1 MSEAGAAAP
10 AAPSGGG
17 EAGAAPQVDRA
28 DPPSWMQGMGN
39 RGPRTAPEAKE
50 AKETETPDANDET
63 AEAGPERDDD
73 KGNEPP
79 PDTSAKHKVKVNGEE
94 IEVSLDELKSGYGR
108 MKAATQK
115 FQEAS
120 EARAEVEK
128 REGVIRRFVDGMRRG
143 DPQEL
148 ASLLRKVGVDPDR
161 FAEAHLHNVL
171 KLADMP
177 AHERGMM
184 ELQRE
189 REAFKRE
196 QEALKSQR
204 EEQAIAAETET
215 TLSNY
220 VSEAKA
226 AFQAAG
232 VTASPTLMA
241 RAGAQME
248 HALTHGYQMTMK
260 EAVGAVIE
268 EARELARTMGKEAFS
283 QHVGD
288 PAQAAKMKRE
298 AAKAASQQQRRTAA
312 TAAQVPRASSGQ
324 FVKKPM
330 IVANGSFA
338 DAFAARAAR
347 EGRG

>member
-17 EAGAAPQVDRA
+17 ETGAAPQVDRA

-39 RGPRTAPEAKE
+39 RGPRAEAKTE
-50 AKETETPDANDET
+50 APDANDET

-79 PDTSAKHKVKVNGEE
+79 PDTSSKHKVKVNGEE

-120 EARAEVEK
+120 ELLKEVDK
-128 REGVIRRFVDGMRRG
+128 REGVIKRFVDGMRKG

-204 EEQAIAAETET
+204 EEQAISAEVET

-248 HALTHGYQMTMK
+248 HALTHGYQMTMR

-288 PAQAAKMKRE
+288 PAQADKMKRE

-324 FVKKPM
+324 FTKKPM

>member
-10 AAPSGGG
+10 AAPSGG
-17 EAGAAPQVDRA
+17 ETGAAPQVDRA

-39 RGPRTAPEAKE
+39 RGPRAEAKE
-50 AKETETPDANDET
+50 AKETETLDANEET
-63 AEAGPERDDD
+63 AEAGPERDDE
-73 KGNEPP
+73 KGNESP
-79 PDTSAKHKVKVNGEE
+79 PDTSAKHKVKVSGEE

-120 EARAEVEK
+120 ELIKEVDK
-128 REGVIRRFVDGMRRG
+128 REGVIKRFVDGMRRG
-143 DPQEL
+143 DPGEL

-161 FAEAHLHNVL
+161 FAEAHLRNVL

-177 AHERGMM
+177 PHERGMM

-189 REAFKRE
+189 REAFERE
-196 QEALKSQR
+196 RQTAQQQR
-204 EEQAIAAETET
+204 EEQAINAETET
-215 TLSNY
+215 TLNTY

-288 PAQAAKMKRE
+288 PAQADKMKRE

-347 EGRG
+347 DGRA

>member
-10 AAPSGGG
+10 AAPSGG
-17 EAGAAPQVDRA
+17 ETGAAPQVDRA

-39 RGPRTAPEAKE
+39 RGPRTEAKE

-63 AEAGPERDDD
+63 AEA
-73 KGNEPP
+73 GNEPP

-128 REGVIRRFVDGMRRG
+128 REGVIKRFVEGMRRG

-161 FAEAHLHNVL
+161 FAEAHLSNVL

-189 REAFKRE
+189 RDAFERE
-196 QEALKSQR
+196 RQTAQQQR
-204 EEQAIAAETET
+204 EEQALAAETEA

-226 AFQAAG
+226 AFKASG
-232 VTASPTLMA
+232 VEASPYHMA
-241 RAGAQME
+241 RAGAAME
-248 HALTHGYQMTMK
+248 HAVKHGYPMTMR
-260 EAVGAVIE
+260 EAVAVAIE
-268 EARELARTMGKEAFS
+268 EIDTLTRTMGRAEFAE
-283 QHVGD
+283 QVGD
-288 PAQAAKMKRE
+288 PALADRLKRDAAGK
-298 AAKAASQQQRRTAA
+298 ASQQQRRTAA

-347 EGRG
+347 DGRA